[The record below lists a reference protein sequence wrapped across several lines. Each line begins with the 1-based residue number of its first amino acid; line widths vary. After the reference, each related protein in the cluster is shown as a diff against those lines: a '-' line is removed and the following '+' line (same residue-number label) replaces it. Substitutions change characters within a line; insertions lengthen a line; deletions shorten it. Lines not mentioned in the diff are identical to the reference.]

1 MVRSSW
7 MSVTIYVRRG
17 SEYSRKV
24 VSKAARDHDGLFI
37 DVIEKMRQCVV
48 TLNVEK
54 GRRLECILALHVHHD
69 SAYSPIHAGVWT
81 LFFAGRTKAELTR
94 CLAIEHPW
102 Q

>member
-54 GRRLECILALHVHHD
+54 GRDRMHFWLFMSIM
-69 SAYSPIHAGVWT
+69 T
-81 LFFAGRTKAELTR
+81 LLIPLSMLGFGRYFCGADQGELTR

>member
-54 GRRLECILALHVHHD
+54 GRRPNAFWLFMSIM
-69 SAYSPIHAGVWT
+69 T
-81 LFFAGRTKAELTR
+81 LLIPLSMLGFDAIFAGRTKAN
-94 CLAIEHPW
+94 
-102 Q
+102 